1 MALVAGF
8 SKRSFIFSM
17 SRYTRPG
24 RLMVHAVGFLG
35 ILSSTASVT
44 ATPIPFPFSR
54 MAADYSLGLVTLNRT
69 APGSLPSTKLSA
81 SNSSASSSLPTY
93 QIRNTESDSLG
104 DLLGSYD
111 SAATNGDILSK
122 LH

>member
-1 MALVAGF
+1 
-8 SKRSFIFSM
+8 M

-24 RLMVHAVGFLG
+24 RLMVQAVVFLG

-44 ATPIPFPFSR
+44 ATPIPFPFSL

-69 APGSLPSTKLSA
+69 APGSLPSTKLST
-81 SNSSASSSLPTY
+81 SSSSSSSSLPAN
-93 QIRNTESDSLG
+93 QIRNTESDSLD

-111 SAATNGDILSK
+111 AAAANGDILSK
-122 LH
+122 PH